1 MARVFVT
8 RRIPGDAL
16 ERLAAEHQVDV
27 WEGRLQPS
35 HAKLVEKAR
44 DVEGLLCLL
53 TDRIDGDVIA
63 CCENMRVIS
72 NYAVGVDN
80 VDIEAATERGIPVG
94 FTPDVLTEATADA
107 TFGLLLACARRVVD
121 GDHVVRAGR
130 WLTWEPT
137 LLLGQGVADHAMGLV
152 IDLAHRI
159 SRHDR
164 LIRSGGWGGIRG
176 IDVYQKTLGIV
187 GLGRIGK
194 AVAARAEGFSME
206 VIHHSRSSGVPLE
219 ELLER
224 SDFVSLHA
232 PLTEATR
239 GLIGEGELR
248 RMKPTS
254 ILVNTS
260 RGGLV
265 DAGALTRALERG
277 WIAGAALDVT
287 DPEPVPRGHP
297 LMSAPNLIL
306 NPHIAS
312 ASIEA
317 RTAMSDLAV
326 DNLLTGLAGEPM
338 PKCYNAEALLTQP

>member
-1 MARVFVT
+1 MASIFVT

-16 ERLAAEHQVDV
+16 ERLSAEHRAEI

-35 HAKLVEKAR
+35 HAKLLEKAR

-53 TDRIDGDVIA
+53 TDRIDRDVIA
-63 CCENMRVIS
+63 RCEKLRVIS

-107 TFGLLLACARRVVD
+107 TFGLLLACARRVVE

-137 LLLGQGVADHAMGLV
+137 LLLGQHVHA
-152 IDLAHRI
+152 
-159 SRHDR
+159 
-164 LIRSGGWGGIRG
+164 
-176 IDVYQKTLGIV
+176 KTLGIV

-194 AVAARAEGFSME
+194 AVARRAEGFGME
-206 VIHHSRSSGVPLE
+206 VIHTSASSGVPLD
-219 ELLER
+219 ELLGR
-224 SDFVSLHA
+224 ADFVSLHA
-232 PLTEATR
+232 PLTEASR
-239 GLIGEGELR
+239 GMIGEAELR
-248 RMKPTS
+248 RMKPTA
-254 ILVNTS
+254 ILINTS
-260 RGGLV
+260 RGGLIES
-265 DAGALTRALERG
+265 GALARALDRG

-297 LMSAPNLIL
+297 LLEAPNLIL
-306 NPHIAS
+306 NPHVAS

-317 RTAMSDLAV
+317 RTAMADLAV
-326 DNLLTGLAGEPM
+326 DNLLAGLAGEQM
-338 PKCYNAEALLTQP
+338 PKCFNAEALLARP

>member
-1 MARVFVT
+1 MTAMARVFVT

-16 ERLAAEHQVDV
+16 ERLAAEHQVEV

-35 HAKLVEKAR
+35 RAKLIEKTR
-44 DVEGLLCLL
+44 GVEGLLCLL
-53 TDRIDGDVIA
+53 TDRITRDVIEA
-63 CCENMRVIS
+63 CESLQVIS

-80 VDIEAATERGIPVG
+80 VDVEAATERGIPVG

-107 TFGLLLACARRVVD
+107 TFALLLACARRVVE

-137 LLLGQGVADHAMGLV
+137 LLLGQ
-152 IDLAHRI
+152 
-159 SRHDR
+159 
-164 LIRSGGWGGIRG
+164 
-176 IDVYQKTLGIV
+176 DVHGKTLGIV
-187 GLGRIGK
+187 GMGRIGQ
-194 AVAARAEGFSME
+194 AVARRAEGFGME
-206 VIHHSRSSGVPLE
+206 VLSRTSSDGVSME

-232 PLTEATR
+232 PLSDSTR
-239 GLIGEGELR
+239 GMIDEDELQ
-248 RMKPTS
+248 RMKETA
-254 ILVNTS
+254 ILINTS

-265 DAGALTRALERG
+265 DSGALTRALERG
-277 WIAGAALDVT
+277 WIAGAALDVA
-287 DPEPVPRGHP
+287 DPEPIPKGHP
-297 LMSAPNLIL
+297 LLDAPNLIL

-326 DNLLTGLAGEPM
+326 DNLLAGLAGESM
-338 PKCYNAEALLTQP
+338 PKCVNPQVRV